1 MARKNAPTILQE
13 ELYPPSEQVAREE
26 VDDARLRDLDAEQES
41 PFLRG
46 QKRVSARRGT
56 LPKKTANRLA
66 WIAASAIVVFLC
78 IVGVAALYHYG
89 ERSWRFRIDS
99 SDDIEVNGMQNV
111 TRAQI
116 MEAMGGDIGRNIFFI
131 PLAQRKAQL
140 EQIPW
145 VESAS
150 VMRFVPNHLRIE
162 IHERTPV
169 AFARIGSKI
178 LLVDGVGTLM
188 ELPPK
193 KKYSFPVVIGMNP
206 GEPLSTRLARMKIY
220 NEVVHQLDSGGARYS
235 QDLSEIDL
243 SDPEDIKVL
252 ANNTEGEVLIHLG
265 ASNYLE
271 RYKIYVSHVQQWR
284 QQFQK
289 LESVDLRYERQIIV
303 NPDTE
308 GAPKQPPLSV
318 AAAKKAMAAGVK
330 PAALITGR
338 VYGPKPLPPG
348 KPLEARKPAK
358 SAKLHRARS
367 RPRARVVTHLATKQ
381 SEPAQVSKKPSP
393 SIARQQN

>member
-1 MARKNAPTILQE
+1 MARKSGPTISQE
-13 ELYPPSEQVAREE
+13 EVYPPANEAGRDDVH
-26 VDDARLRDLDAEQES
+26 DARLLDLDVEQEP
-41 PFLRG
+41 PFLRV
-46 QKRVSARRGT
+46 QKRVSVRRGS

-150 VMRFVPNHLRIE
+150 VMRFAPNHLRIE
-162 IHERTPV
+162 IDERTPV

-206 GEPLSTRLARMKIY
+206 GEPA
-220 NEVVHQLDSGGARYS
+220 GAHE
-235 QDLSEIDL
+235 DL
-243 SDPEDIKVL
+243 
-252 ANNTEGEVLIHLG
+252 
-265 ASNYLE
+265 
-271 RYKIYVSHVQQWR
+271 
-284 QQFQK
+284 
-289 LESVDLRYERQIIV
+289 
-303 NPDTE
+303 
-308 GAPKQPPLSV
+308 
-318 AAAKKAMAAGVK
+318 
-330 PAALITGR
+330 
-338 VYGPKPLPPG
+338 
-348 KPLEARKPAK
+348 
-358 SAKLHRARS
+358 
-367 RPRARVVTHLATKQ
+367 
-381 SEPAQVSKKPSP
+381 
-393 SIARQQN
+393 